1 MNVRIPR
8 LLPIALGV
16 ATILAGVA
24 WISRPSPVSASTESS
39 MASAIVTDINTDRGG
54 QGLRGLRVDPR
65 LTALAADRA
74 MWMASTGLMSHS
86 SVGGEVYDA
95 IAARG
100 VDAWS
105 SAEAIGST
113 NATWGNDAAQYLYSL
128 WRGSQEHWDLMMSST
143 FNYIGVGIGY
153 RPSTGE
159 TFASVVLAEA
169 PDVTNPVAQVTGV
182 PDKYNGMGIGAR
194 ACELADTEIPSIML
208 DTFGRPPRV
217 QSSDSERNCSPAMSQ
232 ALALLN
238 GDAIQQKLKSPECI
252 LTALLKSS
260 KTDTEILDQ
269 VFLSALARHPSAT
282 ENTDLLSAIKQA
294 PKREEGFQD
303 ALWALLNSKEFLFN
317 H

>member
-169 PDVTNPVAQVTGV
+169 PDVTNPVAQVTGAGV
-182 PDKYNGMGIGAR
+182 SGHTIFFTRTGRDGLLQTHTAGLKDYDVQYRVDNGAW
-194 ACELADTEIPSIML
+194 LTLQSHTSTTNVTL
-208 DTFGRPPRV
+208 TGRPGGHTYAIRV
-217 QSSDSERNCSPAMSQ
+217 RDRDRRN
-232 ALALLN
+232 N
-238 GDAIQQKLKSPECI
+238 
-252 LTALLKSS
+252 
-260 KTDTEILDQ
+260 
-269 VFLSALARHPSAT
+269 LSVWTVARTVRVS
-282 ENTDLLSAIKQA
+282 
-294 PKREEGFQD
+294 
-303 ALWALLNSKEFLFN
+303 
-317 H
+317 